1 MKLSQGAREQEARRK
16 PGDPQKEGETTM
28 SLFDDDFYS
37 TKVRRRDRR
46 QEQTGSGR
54 GFGLGAGSG
63 KGLGTGAGWRGL
75 RDFLSSATLRVAV
88 ASSLVSAVAV
98 ALLFALFL
106 DGRQPEPEARPA
118 LTGGQSLVETSERI
132 ISASEKIRPTVVSI
146 INITQQSQNGDN
158 AEDGGESGGFGDG
171 DLFPE
176 EANLGS
182 GVIFE
187 KKKGH
192 AYIVTNAHVVADAAK
207 VQAVLMD
214 GSKKTATIV
223 GQDPISDLAVLSV
236 DADGIDA
243 VAEIGNSGKLRV
255 GEMVIAV
262 GNPLGFGDSVTNGII
277 SFLHR
282 IVPVSL
288 GQDGIYDWEQEV
300 IQTTAPINQGN
311 SGGVLADLNGRVIGI
326 NSMKIADTGVEG
338 IGFAIPIDTVMPI
351 VQELIEHGHVLR
363 PYMGVYSMDLA
374 AFLDQPAGEEGS
386 GDEESLEPIIPEGV
400 KNGVLVLEAVGPA
413 DKAGLQLNDIITELD
428 GEAIHGTK
436 DLRKYLYNEK
446 KIGDTLTVT
455 YYRDG
460 KKEKLKLVL
469 TEKEAEQ

>member
-1 MKLSQGAREQEARRK
+1 
-16 PGDPQKEGETTM
+16 M

-37 TKVRRRDRR
+37 TKVRRWARR
-46 QEQTGSGR
+46 QEQAGAGR
-54 GFGLGAGSG
+54 GFGLGTGSG
-63 KGLGTGAGWRGL
+63 RGLGTGSGWRGL
-75 RDFLSSATLRVAV
+75 REFFSSATLRIAV
-88 ASSLVSAVAV
+88 VSSLVSAVAV
-98 ALLFALFL
+98 ALLFVLFL

-118 LTGGQSLVETSERI
+118 LVGGQSLVETSEGL
-132 ISASEKIRPTVVSI
+132 ISASEKIRPIVVSI
-146 INITQQSQNGDN
+146 INIKQNGNKTDEGGEFGGF
-158 AEDGGESGGFGDG
+158 EDGG
-171 DLFPE
+171 LFPE

-182 GVIFE
+182 GVIIE

-192 AYIVTNAHVVADAAK
+192 AYIVTNAHVVADAVK

-243 VAEIGNSGKLRV
+243 VAEIGTSGKLRV

-262 GNPLGFGDSVTNGII
+262 GNPLGFDGSVTNGII
-277 SFLHR
+277 SYLHR

-288 GQDGIYDWEQEV
+288 GQNGIYDWEQEV
-300 IQTTAPINQGN
+300 IQTSAQINQGN

-351 VQELIEHGHVLR
+351 VKELIDHGRVLR

-374 AFLDQPAGEEGS
+374 AFLDQPVGEEDG
-386 GDEESLEPIIPEGV
+386 EEALEPVIPEGV
-400 KNGVLVLEAVGPA
+400 KSGVLVLEAVGPA
-413 DKAGLQLNDIITELD
+413 DKAGLKLNDIITELD
-428 GEAIHGTK
+428 GETVRGTK
-436 DLRKYLYNEK
+436 DLRKYLYNKK
-446 KIGDTLTVT
+446 KIGETLTVT

-460 KKEKLKLVL
+460 NKEKLKLVL
-469 TEKEAEQ
+469 SEKEGEQ

>member
-1 MKLSQGAREQEARRK
+1 
-16 PGDPQKEGETTM
+16 M

-37 TKVRRRDRR
+37 TKVRRGGRR
-46 QEQTGSGR
+46 QEQAGSGR
-54 GFGLGAGSG
+54 SFGFGLGAGLG
-63 KGLGTGAGWRGL
+63 KGLGAGAGLRGL
-75 RDFLSSATLRVAV
+75 REFFSSTTLRIAV
-88 ASSLVSAVAV
+88 VSSLVSAVAV
-98 ALLFALFL
+98 ALLFVLFL

-118 LTGGQSLVETSERI
+118 LIGGQSLVETSEGI
-132 ISASEKIRPTVVSI
+132 ISASEKIRPIVVSI
-146 INITQQSQNGDN
+146 INITQQSQNGKNTDGDGEN
-158 AEDGGESGGFGDG
+158 SGFEDGG
-171 DLFPE
+171 LFPE
-176 EANLGS
+176 DANLGS
-182 GVIFE
+182 GVIIE

-192 AYIVTNAHVVADAAK
+192 AYIVTNAHVVANAAK

-236 DADGIDA
+236 DADGIDT
-243 VAEIGNSGKLRV
+243 VAEIGSSGKLRV

-262 GNPLGFGDSVTNGII
+262 GNPLGFDGSVTNGII
-277 SFLHR
+277 SYLHR

-288 GQDGIYDWEQEV
+288 GQNGIYDWEQEV
-300 IQTTAPINQGN
+300 IQTSAQINQGN

-351 VQELIEHGHVLR
+351 VKELIDHGRVLR
-363 PYMGVYSMDLA
+363 PYMGVYSMDLGS
-374 AFLDQPAGEEGS
+374 FLDQPAGEDNG
-386 GDEESLEPIIPEGV
+386 EEALEPVIPEGI
-400 KNGVLVLEAVGPA
+400 KSGVLVLEAVGPA
-413 DKAGLQLNDIITELD
+413 DKAGLKLNDIITELD
-428 GEAIHGTK
+428 GEAVRGTK
-436 DLRKYLYNEK
+436 DLRKYLYNKK

-469 TEKEAEQ
+469 TEKEGEQ

>member
-1 MKLSQGAREQEARRK
+1 
-16 PGDPQKEGETTM
+16 M

-37 TKVRRRDRR
+37 TKVRRKVRR
-46 QEQTGSGR
+46 QEQPGPGG

-63 KGLGTGAGWRGL
+63 RGIGTGAGWRGL
-75 RDFLSSATLRVAV
+75 REFLSSATLKVAV

-98 ALLFALFL
+98 ALLFTLFL
-106 DGRQPEPEARPA
+106 VDRQPEPDARPA
-118 LTGGQSLVETSERI
+118 LTTGQSLVETSERI
-132 ISASEKIRPTVVSI
+132 ISASEKIRPAVVSI
-146 INITQQSQNGDN
+146 INITQQSQSQSGKN
-158 AEDGGESGGFGDG
+158 ADDSGGFDGFEDGG
-171 DLFPE
+171 LFPE
-176 EANLGS
+176 DANLGS
-182 GVIFE
+182 GVIIE

-207 VQAVLMD
+207 VQAVFVD

-236 DADGIDA
+236 DADGVDA

-288 GQDGIYDWEQEV
+288 GQNGIYDWEQEV

-351 VQELIEHGHVLR
+351 VKELIEQGRVLR
-363 PYMGVYSMDLA
+363 PYMGVYSIDLA
-374 AFLDQPAGEEGS
+374 AFLDQSPGGED
-386 GDEESLEPIIPEGV
+386 DEETLEPVIPEGV

-413 DKAGLQLNDIITELD
+413 DKAGLKLNDIITELD
-428 GEAIHGTK
+428 GVTVRGTK
-436 DLRKYLYNEK
+436 DLRKYLYDKK
-446 KIGDTLTVT
+446 KIGDTITVT

-460 KKEKLKLVL
+460 EKEKLKLVL